1 MQPCFE
7 SILLSLNRYEEVIQE
22 WKPAIK
28 QQQRHKS
35 SKENL
40 PLARGT
46 TSIIAQ
52 KLTLTPDC
60 WQQPVI

>member
-7 SILLSLNRYEEVIQE
+7 SILLSLNRYEEVMQE

-28 QQQRHKS
+28 ERHKS

-46 TSIIAQ
+46 TSTIA
-52 KLTLTPDC
+52 
-60 WQQPVI
+60 